1 MLKVLH
7 GADFHLDS
15 PFSGLKPEAAAR
27 RRGEQRELLARLTDL
42 AREREADLVLLSGDL
57 LDGDLVFRETVQA
70 LARALGEIPCPVFLA
85 PGNHDW
91 YGPQSP
97 YAALEWPG
105 NVHLFTGPELTA
117 VPLPE
122 LDCTVWGAAFCAPR
136 QSASPLR
143 GFRAPA
149 EGVQLAVLHGEVA
162 TQGDYG
168 PMTEADI
175 AASGLDY
182 LALGH
187 VHQCSGLCRAGETF
201 WAYPGCPEGRG
212 FDETGDKGVYLGQL
226 EGGHV
231 SLEFVPLAR
240 RRYLTPEVD
249 ITGQDPAQA
258 LTAFLQTARSEDIV
272 RLALVGERDPDREP
286 DLTALTALASGYFYS
301 ASLTNRTT
309 LPQALWA
316 RQGEDTLT
324 GLFLRTMA
332 QRIQEAPA
340 DQRPLLERAVR
351 FGLAALEGREE
362 PQ

>member
-1 MLKVLH
+1 MR
-7 GADFHLDS
+7 GATGGYF
-15 PFSGLKPEAAAR
+15 G
-27 RRGEQRELLARLTDL
+27 T
-42 AREREADLVLLSGDL
+42 
-57 LDGDLVFRETVQA
+57 
-70 LARALGEIPCPVFLA
+70 RA
-85 PGNHDW
+85 
-91 YGPQSP
+91 
-97 YAALEWPG
+97 
-105 NVHLFTGPELTA
+105 
-117 VPLPE
+117 
-122 LDCTVWGAAFCAPR
+122 
-136 QSASPLR
+136 
-143 GFRAPA
+143 
-149 EGVQLAVLHGEVA
+149 
-162 TQGDYG
+162 
-168 PMTEADI
+168 
-175 AASGLDY
+175 
-182 LALGH
+182 
-187 VHQCSGLCRAGETF
+187 
-201 WAYPGCPEGRG
+201 
-212 FDETGDKGVYLGQL
+212 
-226 EGGHV
+226 GGHV

-301 ASLTNRTT
+301 ASLTDRTT

>member
-15 PFSGLKPEAAAR
+15 PFSGLKPDAAAR

-57 LDGDLVFRETVQA
+57 LDGDLVFRETVQV

-105 NVHLFTGPELTA
+105 NVHLFPGPELGA
-117 VPLPE
+117 VRLPE
-122 LDCTVWGAAFCAPR
+122 LGCTVWGAAFCAPR

-143 GFRAPA
+143 GFHAPA

-162 TQGDYG
+162 AQGDYG
-168 PMTEADI
+168 PISEEDI

-187 VHQCSGLCRAGETF
+187 VHQ
-201 WAYPGCPEGRG
+201 
-212 FDETGDKGVYLGQL
+212 
-226 EGGHV
+226 
-231 SLEFVPLAR
+231 
-240 RRYLTPEVD
+240 
-249 ITGQDPAQA
+249 
-258 LTAFLQTARSEDIV
+258 
-272 RLALVGERDPDREP
+272 
-286 DLTALTALASGYFYS
+286 
-301 ASLTNRTT
+301 
-309 LPQALWA
+309 
-316 RQGEDTLT
+316 
-324 GLFLRTMA
+324 
-332 QRIQEAPA
+332 
-340 DQRPLLERAVR
+340 
-351 FGLAALEGREE
+351 
-362 PQ
+362 

>member
-15 PFSGLKPEAAAR
+15 PFSGLKPDAAAR

-105 NVHLFTGPELTA
+105 NVHLFTGPELGA
-117 VPLPE
+117 VRLPE
-122 LDCTVWGAAFCAPR
+122 LGCTVWGAAFCAPR

-143 GFRAPA
+143 GFHAPA

-162 TQGDYG
+162 AQGDYG
-168 PMTEADI
+168 PISEEDI

-187 VHQCSGLCRAGETF
+187 VHQYSGLRRAGETF

-212 FDETGDKGVYLGQL
+212 FDELGEKGVLWL
-226 EGGHV
+226 EVEKGRTEA
-231 SLEFVPLAR
+231 EFVPLCR
-240 RRYLTPEVD
+240 RRYQILSVD
-249 ITGQDPAQA
+249 LTGQADPAAAVLAA
-258 LTAFLQTARSEDIV
+258 LPPQTGEDIY
-272 RLALVGERDPDREP
+272 RLLLPGERGLEGLDLGELERELSP
-286 DLTALTALASGYFYS
+286 RFWGLTLRDHTRAA
-301 ASLTNRTT
+301 R
-309 LPQALWA
+309 ALWE
-316 RQGEDTLT
+316 RKGEDTLT
-324 GLFLRTMA
+324 GLFLREMEGRCQA
-332 QRIQEAPA
+332 EPENEAV
-340 DQRPLLERAVR
+340 QLAVR
-351 FGLAALEGREE
+351 FGLAALEHGEDVAL
-362 PQ
+362 